1 MGLRKVKYF
10 HQSFAKLF
18 TFVLLRFSPKNIIV
32 PSDDKVKRDK
42 KMKKKAEE
50 KAAKESAED
59 LYDEVFD
66 IDHEDE
72 YYGHLH
78 DDAYMSSDASQKV
91 TIMFFSASFMVKL

>member
-1 MGLRKVKYF
+1 MRNI
-10 HQSFAKLF
+10 HNC
-18 TFVLLRFSPKNIIV
+18 LLRFSPKNIIV

-91 TIMFFSASFMVKL
+91 TIEYYVFVSQDSVMVKL